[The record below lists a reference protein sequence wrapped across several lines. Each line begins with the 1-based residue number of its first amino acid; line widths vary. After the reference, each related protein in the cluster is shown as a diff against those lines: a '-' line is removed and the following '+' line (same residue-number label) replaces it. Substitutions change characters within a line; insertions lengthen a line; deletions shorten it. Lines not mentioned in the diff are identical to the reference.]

1 MVTNPN
7 AASSQ
12 PSGAPR
18 WTYAVAAIV
27 SVVGAAWAIASHFIP
42 KAEPAAKPSM
52 GAAGLASTPGAA
64 SVSVSGSGNVGMV
77 NNSGTI
83 TVGVPPA
90 PSEPAKAG
98 KP

>member
-1 MVTNPN
+1 MVAKPK

-27 SVVGAAWAIASHFIP
+27 SAIGAAWAIASHFIP

-52 GAAGLASTPGAA
+52 GAASQAPTPGAA

-83 TVGVPPA
+83 TVGAPA
-90 PSEPAKAG
+90 ALPEPARAG